1 MAVTSE
7 ARPSVLVVDDD
18 LALGKVVTA
27 LLAQD
32 GIDARCVRSGAAAL
46 DSLAERPADAVITDL
61 RMPGMDGMELLGKIV
76 AEHPGTPVI
85 MFTAHGTVP
94 LAVEA
99 MKRGAAEF
107 VLKPFAREELLF
119 VVHKVL
125 AGAAHAEERPPER
138 APAEGRNTCASAA
151 MRECQSLVTRAAA
164 GTATVLL
171 RGESGT
177 GKEVA
182 ARSIHEQSPRRKGP
196 FVRVHCAALPDALL
210 ESELFGY
217 EKGAFTGAVQ
227 RKPGRVELSQGGTL
241 FLDEI
246 GDTTLSVQVKL
257 LRLLQEKE
265 YERLGGVET
274 LKADVR
280 FVAATNRDLEAMI
293 QAGTFRED
301 LFYRLSV
308 VPIGLPPLRDR
319 PEDIAPLAKR
329 FCAELGAANGRPGAA
344 LDAGA
349 IAVLETQS
357 WPGNVRQL
365 QNFIERL
372 VVLAEGDALGAG
384 EVQRELARKL
394 PGSPPASKSE
404 SGTESGSRLLE
415 DSRRDAERAALQTAL
430 TQSKGNRTLAARL
443 LGISRRTLYNKLE
456 ELKLI

>member
-1 MAVTSE
+1 MPSAQK
-7 ARPSVLVVDDD
+7 SVLVVDDD
-18 LALGKVVTA
+18 PALGKVVGA

-32 GIDARCVRSGAAAL
+32 GIEARCVRSGAEALAA
-46 DSLAERPADAVITDL
+46 LAERPVDVVITDL
-61 RMPGMDGMELLGKIV
+61 RMPGMDGMTLLGKIS

-85 MFTAHGTVP
+85 MFTAHGSVP

-119 VVHKVL
+119 VVHKAL
-125 AGAAHAEERPPER
+125 ATAAQAEARPLDT
-138 APAEGRNTCASAA
+138 APAAGRFTGASQA

-182 ARSIHEQSPRRKGP
+182 ARAIHDQSPRRKGP

-280 FVAATNRDLEAMI
+280 FVAATHRDLEAMI
-293 QAGTFRED
+293 KSGTFRED

-308 VPIGLPPLRDR
+308 VPIGLPPLRER
-319 PEDIAPLAKR
+319 PEDIDPLDRK
-329 FCAELGAANGRPGAA
+329 
-344 LDAGA
+344 
-349 IAVLETQS
+349 S
-357 WPGNVRQL
+357 
-365 QNFIERL
+365 
-372 VVLAEGDALGAG
+372 VV
-384 EVQRELARKL
+384 
-394 PGSPPASKSE
+394 
-404 SGTESGSRLLE
+404 
-415 DSRRDAERAALQTAL
+415 
-430 TQSKGNRTLAARL
+430 
-443 LGISRRTLYNKLE
+443 
-456 ELKLI
+456 